1 MLYRLEI
8 SSARQLSLVLLDLTS
23 LRSLGYEQNVDRFF
37 AGLGPCQDLAR
48 VLVTLLKPSELIIFT
63 VYMLSVSWSS
73 KLLPVPPTYTL
84 PTESQSSPDSS
95 SFLPR
100 LRIHKAGFLTS
111 TTPLLGTDFLY
122 QLSFLVLLLIT
133 QEGTDRAKG
142 FILSHGLRGYSSP

>member
-63 VYMLSVSWSS
+63 VYMLSVPLNFYQYRPLTPSLQNPS
-73 KLLPVPPTYTL
+73 LLQTL
-84 PTESQSSPDSS
+84 PHSSQ
-95 SFLPR
+95 
-100 LRIHKAGFLTS
+100 G
-111 TTPLLGTDFLY
+111 
-122 QLSFLVLLLIT
+122 
-133 QEGTDRAKG
+133 
-142 FILSHGLRGYSSP
+142 